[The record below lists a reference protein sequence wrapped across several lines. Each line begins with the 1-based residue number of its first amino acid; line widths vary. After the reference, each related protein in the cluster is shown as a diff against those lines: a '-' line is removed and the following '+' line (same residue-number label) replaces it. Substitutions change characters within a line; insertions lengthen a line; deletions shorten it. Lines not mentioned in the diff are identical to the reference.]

1 MADKNL
7 IFSALEELAPPEL
20 AEEWDNVGLQV
31 GQKKG
36 NVNKAFLSLDATLP
50 VVEEAKKIGADLI
63 VTHHPLL
70 YKPLKNV
77 DFSTPSGKI
86 INLLIKSGIDLYSL
100 HTNLDSAVSG
110 TSRTLASMLGL
121 KNLRPVI
128 PSSVSP
134 SCGMGVYGV
143 FTSPLKFSK
152 VISKVKKVLHE
163 ADIRYCGEHSK
174 NIKTAAVCTGSGGSL
189 LNKIFKMKVDL
200 FITGEL
206 KYHEA
211 LEASQRGLAVITA
224 GHYHTETIILPVLKK
239 YLEKKFPSLKVF
251 ISAIS
256 TSPLNA

>member
-1 MADKNL
+1 M
-7 IFSALEELAPPEL
+7 EELAPVEL

-36 NVNKAFLSLDATLP
+36 KANKILLSLDATLP
-50 VVEEAKKIGADLI
+50 VAEEAKKIGADLI

-86 INLLIKSGIDLYSL
+86 IHLLIKSGIDLYCL

-128 PSSVSP
+128 PSSLNP
-134 SCGMGVYGV
+134 SCGIGVSGA
-143 FTSPLKFSK
+143 FSPSLKFSK
-152 VISKVKKVLHE
+152 VISKVKKVLPE
-163 ADIRYCGEHSK
+163 ADIRYCGEESRI
-174 NIKTAAVCTGSGGSL
+174 IKTATVCTGSGGSL
-189 LNKIFKMKVDL
+189 LDKIFKMKVDL

-211 LEASQRGLAVITA
+211 LEASQRGLALITA
-224 GHYHTETIILPVLKK
+224 GHYHTEKIVLPVLKK
-239 YLEKKFPSLKVF
+239 YLEKKFPSLKVL
-251 ISAIS
+251 ISEIS
-256 TSPLNA
+256 TSPLK